1 MCIRD
6 SGFTDAFSVSAQE
19 AFPTGLAFN
28 TDGTKMFVV
37 GYNGDNV
44 YEYTCTA
51 FDVSTC
57 SFVDAFDVSAQQTGP
72 AGLDF
77 NSDGTK
83 MFVID
88 FNGADNVSEYTLQV
102 GFDLNTATGSD
113 CYDCTPPVLQNAH
126 VTISSND
133 YVVATG
139 DEPVPVSYT
148 HLTLPTTPY
157 V

>member
-1 MCIRD
+1 M
-6 SGFTDAFSVSAQE
+6 FL
-19 AFPTGLAFN
+19 TG
-28 TDGTKMFVV
+28 DD
-37 GYNGDNV
+37 GDNV

-88 FNGADNVSEYTLQV
+88 FNGADNVSEYTLSV
-102 GFDLNTATGSD
+102 GFDLN
-113 CYDCTPPVLQNAH
+113 
-126 VTISSND
+126 
-133 YVVATG
+133 
-139 DEPVPVSYT
+139 VPVAEDENEFR
-148 HLTLPTTPY
+148 LL
-157 V
+157 